1 MSSVYFEYGRSLN
14 TQKTNEIR
22 NEDICVK
29 PIQKLCQE
37 IKTLRGWL
45 WKVPN
50 MSVFERID
58 FLILTYLA
66 LLFHSKVV
74 CSDFEII
81 SMRSSSNIEI
91 LPEEVKAAVSSYH
104 WMECS
109 RKCKELETPSTCN
122 TIQFDQATNNCFL
135 AYKEIIQ
142 NICPSI
148 SKRSLKGS
156 FKRRKRS
163 GCQPDV
169 IIN

>member
-1 MSSVYFEYGRSLN
+1 MN
-14 TQKTNEIR
+14 
-22 NEDICVK
+22 
-29 PIQKLCQE
+29 
-37 IKTLRGWL
+37 
-45 WKVPN
+45 
-50 MSVFERID
+50 VFERIY
-58 FLILTYLA
+58 FSILTNLA
-66 LLFHSKVV
+66 FLFHTSVV
-74 CSDFEII
+74 CSEFEII

-91 LPEEVKAAVSSYH
+91 LPEELKAAVSSYH

-109 RKCKELETPSTCN
+109 RKCKELETPSKCN

-163 GCQPDV
+163 GFHQFSSQVFITKSLLPNGLYKCNNLCTQK
-169 IIN
+169 